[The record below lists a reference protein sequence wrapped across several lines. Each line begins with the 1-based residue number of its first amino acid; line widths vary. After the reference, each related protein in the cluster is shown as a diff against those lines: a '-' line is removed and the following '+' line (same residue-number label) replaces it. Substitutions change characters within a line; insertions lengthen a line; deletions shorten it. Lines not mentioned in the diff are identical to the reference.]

1 MTNDMKQLTKMME
14 DSKDELS
21 DLMKTGIE
29 LKKQFMEENE
39 ADLKEISK
47 EEAEIKKEGI
57 TITAKA
63 IRDGL
68 KKEERRC
75 KECGKLIDED
85 SNYCKHCGK
94 EQ

>member
-1 MTNDMKQLTKMME
+1 MGDTIVIIVVICTSILLLVGLVSFLASKSRLMTNDMKQLTKMME

-47 EEAEIKKEGI
+47 E
-57 TITAKA
+57 
-63 IRDGL
+63 
-68 KKEERRC
+68 
-75 KECGKLIDED
+75 
-85 SNYCKHCGK
+85 
-94 EQ
+94 